1 MLKFLRDTV
10 VIVAITGVIF
20 AGIEFGLRAFAPQR
34 LDTTLI
40 GGEPLGLRDP
50 VLGHVNRPNAHIKV
64 TGPEYTSDYQVNSQ
78 GFRDLTVY
86 PPSPTPGVTRILLVG
101 DSFAF
106 GVGNAYDEAWAVI
119 LEKSLRDAGRKVEI
133 IKAGVP
139 AYDTRTETLYIER
152 LVDQLH
158 PDAVVMTF
166 LTNDLFTN
174 MPLATDGA
182 ATQAGAEQTEFNDPA
197 VRASSDKKSS
207 LHSVVLATRLMMMN
221 DAIYMRLYQVT
232 PRADYFRAHPTDV
245 MNRQMATTRALL
257 TRAREFCRTKDIE
270 FAVVSI
276 PQLFQVI
283 ARAKGEESELI
294 DAGYVDREFTAFAAE
309 QGMGWFPMLAPLAD
323 AYAATGEEL
332 YYRFDG
338 HLTPAGNRVVA
349 TSLTPAFNKW
359 LGEIAGLPVAA
370 KSVPAN

>member
-1 MLKFLRDTV
+1 MLKFIRDTV
-10 VIVAITGVIF
+10 AVVAITGVIF

-34 LDTTLI
+34 LDTILI
-40 GGEPLGLRDP
+40 GGEPLGLLDP
-50 VLGHVNRPNAHIKV
+50 VLGHVNRPNAHIRV
-64 TGPEYTSDYQVNSQ
+64 TGPEYASDYQVNSQ

-86 PPSPTPGVTRILLVG
+86 PPTPTPGVTRILLVG

-106 GVGNAYDEAWAVI
+106 GVGNAYNQAWPVI
-119 LEKSLRDAGRKVEI
+119 LEKSLRDAGRRVEI

-174 MPLATDGA
+174 MPLTADGTATE
-182 ATQAGAEQTEFNDPA
+182 AGAEQTGFNDPA

-232 PRADYFRAHPTDV
+232 PRADYFRAHPTEV
-245 MNRQMATTRALL
+245 MNRQMATTRMLL
-257 TRAREFCRTKDIE
+257 ARAREFCRTKNIE

-283 ARAKGEESELI
+283 ARAKGAESELI
-294 DAGYVDREFTAFAAE
+294 DAGVVDREFTVFAAE
-309 QGMGWFPMLAPLAD
+309 QEMGWFATLAPLAD
-323 AYAATGEEL
+323 AYATNGEEL
-332 YYRFDG
+332 YYRYDG
-338 HLTPAGNRVVA
+338 HLTPAGNREVA
-349 TSLTPAFNKW
+349 ASLTSTFIKW
-359 LGEIAGLPVAA
+359 LSESAELPVAA
-370 KSVPAN
+370 KGVPGN